1 MSQPQEAVFKQDLD
15 STICKNSLANNMA
28 SQGSVSKEVQKSCPQ
43 VQRELRLVR
52 GIWPPVLHH
61 WSRTI
66 CQRQSRISGICPA
79 RSACKLAGLPQP
91 KSDSSTNN
99 DSHQRQEPWKERL
112 IYRSRILQGSWQ
124 KSKGRVKSRILFRPR
139 APNLRIFKRAAETVH
154 CSILAVGGALVW
166 TSWHLWLQLI
176 CAVLHPLLLAE
187 PLPGAAAPIGFF
199 CCLLQLPQPGAG
211 IQHPRSPMRFWIV
224 IADLL
229 LGGINLS
236 PFDLAKWWDCGR

>member
-154 CSILAVGGALVW
+154 CPSRRQLFPTRRPDSQRTESPLQKGIGAVGQQATV
-166 TSWHLWLQLI
+166 QV
-176 CAVLHPLLLAE
+176 CHPAWS
-187 PLPGAAAPIGFF
+187 GAAS
-199 CCLLQLPQPGAG
+199 AG
-211 IQHPRSPMRFWIV
+211 RRRPDNCKQRQI
-224 IADLL
+224 
-229 LGGINLS
+229 
-236 PFDLAKWWDCGR
+236 